1 VAALARI
8 ADADRAAAQV
18 PGRARE
24 LEFCAQTLGC
34 RVPRARHDG
43 RIDAVFQRACNIALA
58 DGGMITLLAQN
69 CANIPHGVRLTCSP
83 RFDRLFRRGMP
94 VRLSRDHI
102 GFDDGAVVVL
112 LGQTPTWTP
121 ALRPGM
127 FDWRGGGA
135 EVVRSVER
143 LLRQRVAD
151 TRSDLLAAT
160 LDFDRG
166 ATPLAACAAEIVPR
180 LSRCLRAA
188 DADEALRSLAR
199 IIGLGPGLTPAGD
212 DFIVGWLAGVTIAAR
227 SHTQLG
233 FLDAVCARLH
243 ALRQATTPVSWQHLD
258 DARALTFSERLSDLA
273 VAIAAGVPDDDLIAH
288 IEAQLAV
295 GATSGADAVAGLI
308 VALLAACPGSQ
319 PRRQSHFS

>member
-1 VAALARI
+1 MAATSRI
-8 ADADRAAAQV
+8 ADADRASAEMR
-18 PGRARE
+18 GCARR

-34 RVPRARHDG
+34 RVPREWHDG
-43 RIDAVFQRACNIALA
+43 RIDAVFQRACNIALT
-58 DGGMITLLAQN
+58 DGGIITLLAQN

-83 RFDRLFRRGMP
+83 RLDRLFRRGML
-94 VRLSRDHI
+94 VRLERERI
-102 GFDDGAVVVL
+102 GFDDGAIVVL

-127 FDWRGGGA
+127 FDGRGGGA
-135 EVVRSVER
+135 EVARSVER
-143 LLRQRVAD
+143 LLRQRAAD
-151 TRSDLLAAT
+151 TGSDLLAAT
-160 LDFDRG
+160 LGFDRG
-166 ATPLAACAAEIVPR
+166 ATPLAACAAEIIPR
-180 LSRCLRAA
+180 LSRCVRAA
-188 DADEALRSLAR
+188 DADEALRSIAR

-233 FLDAVCARLH
+233 FLDAVCAKLH

-258 DARALTFSERLSDLA
+258 DARALMFSERLSDLA
-273 VAIAAGVPDDDLIAH
+273 VAIAAGAPDDDLIAH

-308 VALLAACPGSQ
+308 VALLAACPESQ
-319 PRRQSHFS
+319 PWRRSHFS